1 MSMRLCSWPAT
12 DGGCVELHRDGQ
24 RFWTRHIYSDGSSS
38 TVLVDTLRAQ
48 EHYEY
53 AQTEGHVDRPWPFP
67 ARRTT

>member
-1 MSMRLCSWPAT
+1 MSTRLCSWPAT

-24 RFWTRHIYSDGSSS
+24 RFWTRHIYPDGSAT
-38 TVLVDTLRAQ
+38 TVLVDRLLAE